1 MIGQESDWLA
11 RAVRGDNEA
20 FTSMVEAYQ
29 GPVYNLCYRMLGDAS
44 EAEDAA
50 QETFLRAY
58 RNMQRYDFQRAFS
71 TWILSIAAHYCID
84 QIRRRRFTAMSF
96 DDNPEIEPPDTEPGP
111 EKLAMMNEDQRKVQ
125 NLLAALQPQDRAAI
139 VMRYWYDFSYEEIA
153 EALSTT
159 IPAVKSRLH
168 RARNDLAGLWT
179 EQGKSV
185 TTLGRNQHG
194 EAKSPAF

>member
-1 MIGQESDWLA
+1 
-11 RAVRGDNEA
+11 
-20 FTSMVEAYQ
+20 
-29 GPVYNLCYRMLGDAS
+29 
-44 EAEDAA
+44 
-50 QETFLRAY
+50 
-58 RNMQRYDFQRAFS
+58 MQRYDFQRAFS

-111 EKLAMMNEDQRKVQ
+111 EKVAMMNEDQRKVQ
-125 NLLAALQPQDRAAI
+125 GLLAALQPQDRAAI

-168 RARNDLAGLWT
+168 RARNDLAGLWI
-179 EQGKSV
+179 EQGKS
-185 TTLGRNQHG
+185 TTALGRNHHG